1 MLPGAVA
8 PGDPIGTVGE
18 QLLRSD
24 FSPVSMDRVV
34 YLSTVGS
41 TAETRSTWITVY
53 NKPSPSAQHLLAAT
67 LSPRCVLYHPSIT
80 NIDWLKFV
88 YCLTMFL
95 EQGQL
100 LQLARL
106 LRKPE
111 QELR

>member
-67 LSPRCVLYHPSIT
+67 LSPRCLLHCPKVTIADDLP
-80 NIDWLKFV
+80 KCA
-88 YCLTMFL
+88 YCIIH
-95 EQGQL
+95 Q
-100 LQLARL
+100 
-106 LRKPE
+106 
-111 QELR
+111 